1 MALNLLPMGELG
13 AIETNGTLTFGLWLP
28 WVSAADGNRVAVK
41 IIHETDQFL
50 QNVPPREFPL
60 SHTVRDPYG
69 DFWSVTVPIAGT
81 PPAVAG
87 SAWGMPG
94 RYVYRYTIVSPNVG
108 TLDWIIDPFAREFG
122 VGKLSAFTLG
132 YQPYTWSAEEVDWRT
147 PRLSDLVLYEINIGE
162 FGGDL
167 NRVGNVIAYLADL
180 GVNAVEIMPLSNV
193 GTSVDWGYLP
203 IGYFGVDERFG
214 KRSDFQALVD
224 LCHQHGIAVI
234 VDVVYGHTGVDFPYY
249 DAYTRLRYRDN
260 PFMGPFAKDYF
271 SNFGKSTDFNR
282 PLTRDYF
289 YTVNHHWLDVYHVD
303 GFRYDC
309 VPNYWDGP
317 LGVGYA
323 SLVFETYQL
332 AKSKLAQADP
342 AWRRFDGGPGKPL
355 NLVQMAEQLEDP
367 QGVLRTTYSN
377 STWQNS
383 TFDAARSVAR
393 GDRWRLFDLGLQLG
407 LFGYPEQETTNDES
421 IPKTAL
427 QYIEN
432 HDHERFLCNFGTY
445 NPDEAGNPLFQEGDR
460 SRWFMLQP
468 YLIALLMS
476 KGIPLLWQGEEF
488 AENYFLPDVGEGRV
502 ALLRP
507 LRWDY
512 FYDGSGQPIVTLIRK
527 LLRIRRQRAHIRQG
541 TYFFFNDWDR
551 YQGRGVLMFT
561 RYEGAAYTLIGVNT
575 SDADQTVP
583 FWFPIGGNY
592 LEELHGG
599 SLNLNNVPSLQ
610 EFALTIPSHYGRI
623 WTTAAP

>member
-1 MALNLLPMGELG
+1 MALNLLPMGQLG

-60 SHTVRDPYG
+60 SHAVRDPYG

-332 AKSKLAQADP
+332 AKSKLAQPDP

-393 GDRWRLFDLGLQLG
+393 GDRGVFSISACNSG
-407 LFGYPEQETTNDES
+407 LFGYPEQETTNGEL
-421 IPKTAL
+421 IPKSAL

-583 FWFPIGGNY
+583 FCFPIGGNY